1 MLGASRNTR
10 TGGMGCAG
18 IMELVNPR
26 QESLCPSY
34 ANGREHSGKALRVLC
49 FNALT
54 IGCTM
59 SKHAKPL
66 SFSLPLVRVMVRK
79 RAVQSKWGTHAGKV
93 GRVFNAGKYM
103 IAAFPKRSARCIT
116 ANLRVS

>member
-1 MLGASRNTR
+1 MNRDICLVPEA
-10 TGGMGCAG
+10 TGIIRAHMDTHNLEAC
-18 IMELVNPR
+18 
-26 QESLCPSY
+26 Y
-34 ANGREHSGKALRVLC
+34 AKRVDVHTEGLLS

>member
-1 MLGASRNTR
+1 
-10 TGGMGCAG
+10 MGCVGLMTKGSPKAR
-18 IMELVNPR
+18 I
-26 QESLCPSY
+26 SLPVLCDY
-34 ANGREHSGKALRVLC
+34 GREHSGKALWVLC

-59 SKHAKPL
+59 SKSAKPL

-79 RAVQSKWGTHAGKV
+79 RAVQSKWGTHKGKV
-93 GRVFNAGKYM
+93 GRVFNAGRYM
-103 IAAFPKRSARCIT
+103 VATFPKRSARCIT